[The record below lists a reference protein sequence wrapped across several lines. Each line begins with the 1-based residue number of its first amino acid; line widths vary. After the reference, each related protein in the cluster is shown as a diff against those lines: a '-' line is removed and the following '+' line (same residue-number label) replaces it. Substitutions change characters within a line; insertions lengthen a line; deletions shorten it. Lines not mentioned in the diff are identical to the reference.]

1 MAKISTY
8 TTDATIDPADKLIG
22 TDGSQGV
29 DNGKTK
35 NFTVANL
42 QAYMG
47 KGANELQKK
56 IELST
61 AQLKTIGETGV
72 VVLNAIPNN
81 IIVPTKVAYYV
92 KGQTATNNLNLPSVV
107 AVRYVNSLTSSASPS
122 TFNLQATHINNTTDP
137 ADRYYIDATRNDAT
151 LVVNSAIE
159 IGGNSQSG
167 NPTET
172 GTAVTKMTVWINYQ
186 LIDVS

>member
-81 IIVPTKVAYYV
+81 IIVLTKVVYYV
-92 KGQTATNNLNLPSVV
+92 KGQTATDNLNLPSVV
-107 AVRYVNSLTSSASPS
+107 NVRYVDS
-122 TFNLQATHINNTTDP
+122 TTATYNLQNTHINNTADP
-137 ADRYYIDATRNDAT
+137 AGRYYIDDTRNE
-151 LVVNSAIE
+151 LNLKVNSAIE

-167 NPTET
+167 NATET